1 MLTYKNL
8 LTYRKN
14 TASFSHFE
22 TEHLMRLI
30 DLMDQSYGTEA
41 MVDNNL
47 APRLFRREEPETE
60 VRSMKGK
67 FIFYRENRVT
77 S

>member
-41 MVDNNL
+41 MAQRL
-47 APRLFRREEPETE
+47 WSITTSFPGEKSLRPRLGR
-60 VRSMKGK
+60 
-67 FIFYRENRVT
+67 
-77 S
+77 